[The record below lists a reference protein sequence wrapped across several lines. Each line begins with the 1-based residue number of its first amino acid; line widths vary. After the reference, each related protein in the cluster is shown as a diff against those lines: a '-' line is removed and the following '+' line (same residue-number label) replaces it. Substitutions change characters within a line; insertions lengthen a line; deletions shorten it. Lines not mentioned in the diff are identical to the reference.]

1 MSQEKAWV
9 PRDVLELRAER
20 RDLKKKKKKKK
31 QRSYEAVG
39 AKEYRE
45 AEGIEQHKG
54 GLDRRLNLPGQ
65 NNNKRAYQLLKD
77 VT

>member
-1 MSQEKAWV
+1 MSQVKAWV

-20 RDLKKKKKKKK
+20 RDLKKKKKKK
-31 QRSYEAVG
+31 RSYEAVG

-54 GLDRRLNLPGQ
+54 GLDRRLNLPEQ
-65 NNNKRAYQLLKD
+65 NNNKRAYQLLKA